1 MSAAPLDK
9 HVCQAIESLAD
20 EGLSQRAIALRLG
33 IAQSTVSK
41 YQNRN
46 NVIEP
51 SVDWG
56 LGAARLVAPATTEG
70 YEVVLRTSDWHIPFH
85 DSDMMES
92 AISLAKALQ
101 PHRVIFGGDLGD
113 YFQLSRFNK
122 GLERLDTLQEEIDQ
136 INHYRERFRKAVPNA
151 VIDEEEGNH
160 DERVRTFVQLN
171 ARALTSL
178 RALQP
183 ASLNRWDDL
192 EINPHGGNGFLLR
205 RHFLSKHGTIVR
217 GEAGATAKAEL
228 NAAGISGWSGH
239 THRLAPYEKTG
250 YVQREWWESGCL
262 CRLDPDYVKGSVP
275 NWRSGCIVGLFSTKT
290 ESFAIE
296 PVYRLD
302 NKLIYGGKLY

>member
-1 MSAAPLDK
+1 MSALALDP
-9 HVCQAIESLAD
+9 HTCQAIENMMT
-20 EGLSQRAIALRLG
+20 EGLTQRAIALSLG

-41 YQNRN
+41 YQNRGKI
-46 NVIEP
+46 IEP
-51 SVDWG
+51 TIGWG
-56 LGAARLVAPATTEG
+56 LGAALLVEPATKEAT
-70 YEVVLRTSDWHIPFH
+70 EVVLRISDWHVPYE
-85 DSDMMES
+85 DPYMM
-92 AISLAKALQ
+92 AAAKALAKALQ
-101 PHRVIFGGDLGD
+101 PHRIVFGGDLND

-122 GLERLDTLQEEIDQ
+122 GLERLDTLQDEIDQ
-136 INHYRERFRKAVPNA
+136 ANEHRADFRALCPNS

-160 DERVRTFVQLN
+160 DERIRTYVQIN
-171 ARALTSL
+171 ARPLTSL

-183 ASLNRWDDL
+183 ANLNRWTEL
-192 EINPHGGNGFLLR
+192 EINPHGGNGFRLR

-275 NWRSGCIVGLFSTKT
+275 NWRSGCLVGLFSTKT
-290 ESFAIE
+290 DSFAIE
-296 PVYRLD
+296 PVYRFD
-302 NKLIYGGKLY
+302 NHLVYGGKLY